1 ARKRARRA
9 APAHLGA
16 AAAAATRPARATPV
30 PGAAE
35 LKQLES
41 LHHDPTAPA
50 RNVDW
55 LLLVAAGALSV
66 LGAAMVFST
75 TKGAGAS
82 ADTSYLGR
90 EIVFLLL
97 SVVVLAVTALVDYR
111 RLRELTPAVYLVTLF
126 LLGGVLVLGT
136 NIKGAQA
143 WYAFGPFQLQPS
155 EPAKIALIVTLAS
168 VLSAQRHRL
177 DGLRL
182 VVVLVLAGVPMGL
195 ILLQPD
201 LGTCLVFVTVTLGML
216 VTAGVRVRYL
226 VGLLLVGVVGVV
238 AVLNSGMLADYQR
251 DRLTVFLTGAEG
263 ASARREAYNIEQSE
277 TAISL
282 GGVRGW
288 GFGSGPQTQAGFVP
302 EQETDFIFT
311 AVGEELGFVGAAGL
325 LVLFGVVATRTLRSA
340 QLARDD
346 FGALLCIGVLVML
359 AFQLFQNVGMTMGIM
374 PITGIPLPFV
384 SYGGSSL
391 LTTWAAVGLVLN
403 VRMRRFR

>member
-1 ARKRARRA
+1 MR
-9 APAHLGA
+9 
-16 AAAAATRPARATPV
+16 
-30 PGAAE
+30 
-35 LKQLES
+35 QLDS
-41 LHHDPTAPA
+41 LHDDPTAPS

-55 LLLVAAGALSV
+55 ALLVAAAALSM

-75 TKGAGAS
+75 TRGSGPE

-90 EIVFLLL
+90 EIIFLLL
-97 SVVVLAVTALVDYR
+97 SAGVVAATSLVDYR
-111 RLRELTPAVYLVTLF
+111 RLREAAPIIYLCSLG
-126 LLGGVLVLGT
+126 LLGGVLVAGT

-155 EPAKIALIVTLAS
+155 EPAKIALVVTLAA
-168 VLSAQRHRL
+168 VLSAWRARL
-177 DGLRL
+177 GLPRL
-182 VVVLVLAGVPMGL
+182 VVVLLLAAVPMGL

-201 LGTCLVFVTVTLGML
+201 LGTCLVFVAVTFGML
-216 VTAGVRVRYL
+216 VTAGVQARYL
-226 VGLLLVGVVGVV
+226 AALLVLGAVGVV
-238 AVLNSGMLADYQR
+238 AALNSGVLADYQR

-263 ASARREAYNIEQSE
+263 SSSRREAYNIEQSE

-288 GFGSGPQTQAGFVP
+288 GFGQGPQTQAGFVP

-311 AVGEELGFVGAAGL
+311 AVGEELGFIGAATL
-325 LVLFGVVATRTLRSA
+325 LVLFGVVASRTLRSA

-346 FGALLCIGVLVML
+346 FGALLSVGILVML

>member
-1 ARKRARRA
+1 MAGPRPRRS
-9 APAHLGA
+9 PRRLG
-16 AAAAATRPARATPV
+16 
-30 PGAAE
+30 PGADVR
-35 LKQLES
+35 QLDS
-41 LHHDPTAPA
+41 LHDDPTAPG

-55 LLLVAAGALSV
+55 VLLAAAAALSV

-75 TKGAGAS
+75 TKGSEPA
-82 ADTSYLGR
+82 ADTAYLGR
-90 EIVFLLL
+90 EIIFLLL
-97 SVVVLAVTALVDYR
+97 SGVVLAVTALVDYR
-111 RLRELTPAVYLVTLF
+111 RLRELVPVLYIGTMV
-126 LLGGVLVLGT
+126 LLGGVLLLGT

-155 EPAKIALIVTLAS
+155 EPAKVAIIVTLAA

-182 VVVLVLAGVPMGL
+182 LAVLLLAALPMGL

-201 LGTCLVFVTVTLGML
+201 LGTSLVFVAVTFGML
-216 VTAGVRVRYL
+216 LAAGTRARYL
-226 VGLLLVGVVGVV
+226 VALLILGVLGVV

-251 DRLTVFLTGAEG
+251 DRLTVFLTGAQG
-263 ASARREAYNIEQSE
+263 SSSRIEAYNIEQSE

-288 GFGSGPQTQAGFVP
+288 GFGNGPQTQAGFVP

-325 LVLFGVVATRTLRSA
+325 LVLFGVVAVRTLRSA

-346 FGALLCIGVLVML
+346 FGALICVGVLVMV

-384 SYGGSSL
+384 SYGGSSM

>member
-1 ARKRARRA
+1 MRVA
-9 APAHLGA
+9 
-16 AAAAATRPARATPV
+16 
-30 PGAAE
+30 
-35 LKQLES
+35 S
-41 LHHDPTAPA
+41 LQDDPTTPA

-55 LLLVAAGALSV
+55 LLLASAAALSV
-66 LGAAMVFST
+66 LGAAMVYST
-75 TKGAGAS
+75 TKGSGPD

-90 EIVFLLL
+90 EIIFFLL
-97 SVVVLAVTALVDYR
+97 SGIVLAVASLVDYR
-111 RLRELTPAVYLVTLF
+111 RLREIAPALYIATLVG
-126 LLGGVLVLGT
+126 LGGVLVLGT

-155 EPAKIALIVTLAS
+155 EPAKIAIIVMLAA
-168 VLSAQRHRL
+168 VLSANRHRL
-177 DGLRL
+177 VGLRL
-182 VVVLVLAGVPMGL
+182 AAVLVLAGIPMGL

-201 LGTCLVFVTVTLGML
+201 LGTCLVFVAVTFGML
-216 VTAGVRVRYL
+216 LAAGVQARYL
-226 VGLLLVGVVGVV
+226 VGLLLIGVIGVA

-263 ASARREAYNIEQSE
+263 ASSRGEAYNIEQSE

-288 GFGSGPQTQAGFVP
+288 GFGNGPQTQAGFVP

-311 AVGEELGFVGAAGL
+311 AVGEELGFLGAAGL
-325 LVLFGVVATRTLRSA
+325 LALFGVLATRTLRSA

-346 FGALLCIGVLVML
+346 FGALICIGILVMF

-384 SYGGSSL
+384 SYGGSSM